1 MARKAEITLRPRFG
15 PPPQSRVVGWD
26 VSDGKNIAANSA
38 KEDAQRAW
46 SKAIT
51 DHQAAGY
58 EVTAIALGTDGKT
71 VEAKGI
77 YYPNGS
83 MKDLGG
89 APAARS
95 SRAAQPVVEA
105 LPAVQPRKPRR
116 ETAPLP
122 PPAAAPRASR
132 KAAGTGGKPA
142 KAEKGQRAPSEYN
155 LFAAKWLPKFR
166 DQGYDNK
173 DAMRMVAAEWKKKK
187 GK

>member
-26 VSDGKNIAANSA
+26 VSDGKNIAANTA

-58 EVTAIALGTDGKT
+58 EVTAIAFGTDGKT
-71 VEAKGI
+71 VEAKGV
-77 YYPNGS
+77 YYANGS

-89 APAARS
+89 APAARAS
-95 SRAAQPVVEA
+95 KAPPPVVEA
-105 LPAVQPRKPRR
+105 LPAVQPRKPRK

-122 PPAAAPRASR
+122 PPAGAPRAPK
-132 KAAGTGGKPA
+132 KAADKGGKPS
-142 KAEKGQRAPSEYN
+142 KSEKGQRAPSEYN
-155 LFAAKWLPKFR
+155 LFAQRWLPKFR
-166 DQGYDNK
+166 DQGYGNK